1 MQKRRLYGGMS
12 MNLSIDAFH
21 NTSLHIGDVVSLYT
35 EDRNRLID
43 DKPDDRLLVKT
54 GFLSTL
60 GLVDDRCIVEIG
72 DGGPDSP
79 PKKFRDDVIR
89 HTRNAND
96 IVDCLFRICPINRYA
111 AQKQYWTEQKKF
123 QAGESLFEEDMLKKL
138 KNAADKEKEQN
149 EMEYRKMLGV
159 TVQYGGTVQLLHVK
173 SDKYLTV
180 MKNSPAKL
188 ERNAMKVYLDKTGNE
203 GSWFYV
209 EPVYKH
215 SFLGDNVNAGDRIS
229 LVPYSYGSTSVS
241 TGHIKPQIHLSQMRL
256 SDHPSACEVNCLNEL
271 TEWQVFMFLQ
281 FDENQPDI
289 VKSGD
294 VVRLF
299 HADQQTFLTMDTI
312 PKKSIDVA
320 FLRMTNRPSAADATS
335 SRALWEVQARKSSVV
350 HAEAYRGSAASWM
363 ERFRFKHL
371 ATDMFLSV
379 EKLSNNSMRTPE
391 YLSVQQNLCSPEII
405 WRQKIPNEN
414 FKKLSYCKF
423 FGVFFAVERD
433 DGSCNVDDQ
442 YYLVPKHVEQPEND
456 ESIVFMLD
464 PCALTKMEARVPQRT
479 FVRLFHVLTKTWI
492 HTMDPTEKHNLYHFS
507 KNEKGWVKVVS
518 EDFKIDKETF
528 ALLPVSPD
536 EVRDLDFAND
546 ACRALQNFIALI
558 RTGKIISKEPLNVT
572 IQLLIECI
580 YFVTNETNHMI
591 DPLRIIDFKP
601 SRDRQKLLREQ
612 GVLDQIFDLLRAP
625 FLPRQGVTEIGPLLN
640 SPQELAEQRNEV
652 FKRMFQLC
660 YSLLRYSQAGYRK
673 NQEHLAEKFGQIQE
687 QIGFDLLA
695 EDTMTAVLHNNPKL
709 LEKYVK
715 NPHVERFV
723 ELVRNNRAGK
733 FLDYLADLCVCRGEA
748 NKKIQELICNCVL
761 SETNRD
767 IFMQTEIADCGGTKE
782 VYICWPDRYC
792 KALVN
797 VAESATTGN
806 TEDSEMLDYYR
817 HQLDL
822 LAQMCQEQQYL
833 AIDPP
838 PERRLL
844 NLSTELPADLVL
856 RSMSDNRLPQEL
868 RASFT
873 RLMLHLHVVRG
884 SPLSAVQHARLWR
897 DIAEHVSVNSNS
909 NRSVVGYVDGGRVRT
924 GGEVFKKILTTVDE
938 YLAEL
943 RSSTRRGEPVL
954 SASAAKLEQN
964 RLTFEIVTLARALAQ
979 FGFYSFAELL
989 KLARNLLAITDSS
1002 PKEAAVKKLCNK
1014 TTNAIF
1020 RQVTYSVMSVGIMH
1034 NASLAS
1040 AHSLG
1045 SDTLD
1050 AEENARAKE
1059 SKEMILQTKLIVVEI
1074 LQFIMDVRRDYRI
1087 TVALSWFKRHFPC
1100 DEWGELTSNF
1110 SMSHLIVHLGE
1121 LSEAHASELYEEV
1134 FQKTEDSLDFDGEGG
1149 QQLLRILLQMTMS
1162 DYSKLTSTALK
1173 VLFRHFTQYQELV
1186 EDLKQVQLLV
1196 SNDDVE
1202 NYRQVDRD
1210 LFILKI
1216 LTEKSELW
1224 VHADKRA
1231 SGSSTNQSLEDM
1243 RLSLSTDE
1251 LQRPSTVQ
1259 QLQNSGLNAPRAFHH
1274 DECFRSLVEK
1284 LDQHYSP
1291 TRDDCI
1297 RLLHELLLG
1306 EDRANAAAALYE
1318 LSDRAPLVGY
1328 PLIRQILFRLKQLC
1342 FKDGRPDVMN
1352 QQLLRNMRVHEFVLE
1367 FLSVPY
1373 DKKNDMEMPK
1383 LLTLSH
1389 EFLRSFC
1396 RNNKENQSR
1405 LQKHIT
1411 IDTDAKEGCL
1421 RVDTVEEVAT
1431 LVAIFKNNRD
1441 LSQNVSEELIAHVV
1455 RLIEH
1460 KARNATFLE
1469 FLQCVVCVYEKEIE
1483 SSQEKVAQEICS
1495 ASDEVRIFYSDSA
1508 SFEQLVGMMQN
1519 TPPEELNADHP
1530 LRYHIELVRLL
1541 AMCTRGKNGT
1551 TELKCA
1557 SQLPMDHIV
1566 RVVTSPHCLIQ
1577 VKDVYLQFMLHCY
1590 IDTDAEMKDVYNVD
1604 YIEQILSNMLADIQ
1618 KLRAEGHLLLPG
1630 SALER
1635 YVCHTVTEVLVKFFE
1650 KPFTDQP
1657 LVEISQ
1663 YRGSFMK
1670 VIQNLSYLQSEWS
1683 RRRSST
1689 KNWYRIAEC
1698 VKRLTKCGELCYLMS
1713 SNLDVGND
1721 DDVLDQL
1728 LSRSARKNGLRN
1740 LAEEHG
1746 LMLPANLTAPPLSGA
1761 TTPKQRWQT
1770 AAHSARFIKRNQATL
1785 RIKSQLSMPHFSKTI
1800 DTHTNVVTCY
1810 QGVVAEFRIFAL
1822 PLQGAEAS
1830 VLVDVLHTPE
1840 RLFPVGSELHE
1851 KCENGGVVAKLIQH
1865 CKHLLQHGQENLC
1878 VRVLQTLCRMATSA
1892 KHNFNQQGRRVRR
1905 QLLKRYF
1912 GSEVFDGIGSK
1923 NKDEN
1928 DDTVS
1933 TINSYHNESELRP
1946 LRETSLHDVQCKLNS
1961 AGASDLVVDLIVQD
1975 PSHDVFL
1982 MSIQLAKA
1990 LLHGGNHEVQTSF
2003 YNRLRKR
2010 NVSEPFFKAL
2020 KTKLQVAQ
2028 NRLKSDMMACSD
2040 LRQKPASVM
2049 NTPLPDEQSNFV
2061 NDELIKK
2068 ISVGELAVPVPLQP
2082 DNLIVGSSIPDI
2094 SPYQDDE
2101 RPKALLPPE
2110 VAIIEPILRFLQLL
2124 CENHNALLQNFLRSQ
2139 GSRQNYNLVDETLMF
2154 LDVVCGSTKGKS
2166 DASFAGSLGVF
2177 GEIGEHNF
2185 SLITQTLVTLTEFC
2199 QGPCHEN
2206 QSDASKLLLAV
2217 MESRHDADNAERVLE
2232 NMSHMTS
2239 GPAQL
2244 IHAIKM
2250 AYEMATSQSLAVNKF
2265 KKQLTEANMSTTKDN
2280 KKGKLVKPP
2289 EISLPEANA
2298 ELYTQKESSSAIVDP
2313 QEVGHNIFIL
2323 ATQLSRHNDELKLML
2338 DPENCE
2344 DDMTHTVLTYY
2355 KRHTAQIEI
2364 VRVDRK
2370 MERVIFPI
2378 HPICEHLT
2386 PETKQNI
2393 FTETERDAQGS
2404 KVTEFFE
2411 QWPKLFEEMKWQKKL
2426 QDRKY
2431 LSNCTKRLILWAR
2444 LSFFFAVLANG
2455 IIALFYPFSD
2465 DNNTEFFSPNN
2476 PLIYALTLASMLF
2489 IRTQWSDKAS
2499 LGRTHEA
2506 YWGIASVMFSF
2517 TIFFI
2522 AVFGVVPTLF
2532 IVGILQLINKV
2543 IHLISYIGN
2552 RGLID
2557 KTWSE
2562 RIEDKD
2568 VWYHLVYLSVCFI
2581 GFVAHPLAYSLLL
2594 FDIVASEE
2602 TLRNVI
2608 RSVTRNW
2615 QSIIMTGLL
2624 ALILVYMFSIV
2635 GYLFFQRD
2643 FQLEVDSI
2651 EDEPNNPSDAMLC
2664 DGPNNTYFGENNT
2677 VNTEGTC
2684 SAGLKQ
2690 AERENDNDDDSKIR
2704 SCETLRMC
2712 IITTL
2717 NWGLRNGG
2725 GIGDVL
2731 RNVAPDEESFFAR
2744 IFYDMAFFIVL
2755 IVIVLNLVF
2764 GVIIDTFGDLRA
2776 ERNEKDD
2783 ILKNTCF
2790 ICGLERGRFD
2800 NKSVTFEEHRSSEH
2814 NLYHYLYF
2822 IVWLQVKDETEFTGP
2837 ESYVSQCIKEHN
2849 NDWFPRM
2856 QAMSLAEDDQEA
2868 EQPEQI
2874 SDIREMVNTLLT
2886 IVRSHDRQFEEL
2898 RQVIYEQNA
2907 LQARNPAPTIR
2918 TRLY

>member
-1 MQKRRLYGGMS
+1 MQQRRLYGGMS
-12 MNLSIDAFH
+12 MNMSIDAFH

-35 EDRNRLID
+35 EDRSRQID
-43 DKPDDRLLVKT
+43 ERPDDRLFALKT

-72 DGGPDSP
+72 DGGPESP
-79 PKKFRDDVIR
+79 PKKFR
-89 HTRNAND
+89 
-96 IVDCLFRICPINRYA
+96 DCLFRICPINRYA

-123 QAGESLFEEDMLKKL
+123 QVGDSVFEEDMLKKL

-149 EMEYRKMLGV
+149 DMEYRKMLGV
-159 TVQYGGTVQLLHVK
+159 TMQYGGAIQLLHVK

-229 LVPYSYGSTSVS
+229 LVPYSYGSTSVT

-256 SDHPSACEVNCLNEL
+256 SDHPTACEVNCLNEL

-299 HADQQTFLTMDTI
+299 HADQQTFLTLDTI
-312 PKKSIDVA
+312 PKKNMDVA

-335 SRALWEVQARKSSVV
+335 SRALWEVQVV
-350 HAEAYRGSAASWM
+350 QPEAYRGSAASWM

-379 EKLSNNSMRTPE
+379 EKFNLHPSQTFDRLSSHQDAAE
-391 YLSVQQNLCSPEII
+391 Q
-405 WRQKIPNEN
+405 
-414 FKKLSYCKF
+414 
-423 FGVFFAVERD
+423 
-433 DGSCNVDDQ
+433 DGGLQGEEQ
-442 YYLVPKHVEQPEND
+442 YYLVPKHVEQPETD
-456 ESIVFMLD
+456 ESLVFVLD
-464 PCALTKMEARVPQRT
+464 PCALTKMEARIPQRT
-479 FVRLFHVLTKTWI
+479 FVRLLHVLTKTWV
-492 HTMDPTEKHNLYHFS
+492 HTTDPTEKHNLYHFS

-572 IQLLIECI
+572 IQLLTECI
-580 YFVTNETNHMI
+580 YFVSNETNHMI
-591 DPLRIIDFKP
+591 DPLRITDFKP

-612 GVLDQIFDLLRAP
+612 GVLDQVFDLLRAP

-761 SETNRD
+761 SEANRD
-767 IFMQTEIADCGGTKE
+767 IFMQTELGDYMGEKE
-782 VYICWPDRYC
+782 VYICWPDLYC
-792 KALVN
+792 KTLVS
-797 VAESATTGN
+797 VAANASVGN
-806 TEDSEMLDYYR
+806 AEDAEMLDYYR

-856 RSMSDNRLPQEL
+856 RCMSDSRLPHEL

-897 DIAEHVSVNSNS
+897 DIPELVSVDSS
-909 NRSVVGYVDGGRVRT
+909 SSRSVVGYVDGGRVRT

-938 YLAEL
+938 YLAHL
-943 RSSTRRGEPVL
+943 RKSTSRGEAVL
-954 SASAAKLEQN
+954 NASAARLEQN

-1002 PKEAAVKKLCNK
+1002 PKQPPVKNVCNK
-1014 TTNAIF
+1014 TSALF
-1020 RQVTYSVMSVGIMH
+1020 RQVTYSVMSVGMMH
-1034 NASLAS
+1034 NASMAS
-1040 AHSLG
+1040 SE
-1045 SDTLD
+1045 TLST
-1050 AEENARAKE
+1050 EETVRAKE

-1100 DEWGELTSNF
+1100 DE
-1110 SMSHLIVHLGE
+1110 LGE
-1121 LSEAHASELYEEV
+1121 LISHSAELNEAHASDLYEEV
-1134 FQKTEDSLDFDGEGG
+1134 FHKTDEELDFDGQGG

-1224 VHADKRA
+1224 VHADKRI
-1231 SGSSTNQSLEDM
+1231 SESSNSHSLEDVHRSM
-1243 RLSLSTDE
+1243 SGDE
-1251 LQRPSTVQ
+1251 MQRPSTTQ
-1259 QLQNSGLNAPRAFHH
+1259 QLQDSGLNAPRAFHH
-1274 DECFRSLVEK
+1274 DESFRALVEK

-1297 RLLHELLLG
+1297 KLLHQLLLS
-1306 EDRANAAAALYE
+1306 EDRANAASALYE
-1318 LSDRAPLVGY
+1318 LSDRAPLIGY

-1342 FKDGRPDVMN
+1342 FKDGSPDIMN

-1367 FLSVPY
+1367 FLSVPF

-1405 LQKHIT
+1405 LQKHIS
-1411 IDTDAKEGCL
+1411 IDANAKEGCL
-1421 RVDTVEEVAT
+1421 RVNTVEEVAT
-1431 LVAIFKNNRD
+1431 LVAIFKNNRE
-1441 LSQNVSEELIAHVV
+1441 LSQNVPEELIAHVV

-1460 KARNATFLE
+1460 KSRNAIFIE
-1469 FLQCVVCVYEKEIE
+1469 FLQCVVCVYDKEIE

-1495 ASDEVRIFYSDSA
+1495 ASDEVRVFYSDSA
-1508 SFEQLVGMMQN
+1508 SFEQLVRMMQN

-1577 VKDVYLQFMLHCY
+1577 VKDVYLQFMMHCY

-1604 YIEQILSNMLADIQ
+1604 YIEQILGNMLADIQ

-1630 SALER
+1630 SALEK
-1635 YVCHTVTEVLVKFFE
+1635 YVCHTVTEVLIRFFE
-1650 KPFTDQP
+1650 KPFTGQP
-1657 LVEISQ
+1657 LIDISQ
-1663 YRGSFMK
+1663 YRGSFTK
-1670 VIQNLSYLQSEWS
+1670 VIQNLSHLRNEWV
-1683 RRRSST
+1683 RKKCST
-1689 KNWYRIAEC
+1689 KNWYRVAEC
-1698 VKRLTKCGELCYLMS
+1698 VKRLTKC
-1713 SNLDVGND
+1713 
-1721 DDVLDQL
+1721 
-1728 LSRSARKNGLRN
+1728 
-1740 LAEEHG
+1740 AEEHG
-1746 LMLPANLTAPPLSGA
+1746 LMLPANLSTSVTAGA
-1761 TTPKQRWQT
+1761 TTPKQRWQS
-1770 AAHSARFIKRNQATL
+1770 AAHSARFIKRNQANI
-1785 RIKSQLSMPHFSKTI
+1785 RIKTQLSMPHFSKTI
-1800 DTHTNVVTCY
+1800 DAHTNVVTCY

-1822 PLQGAEAS
+1822 PLQAAEAS

-1840 RLFPVGSELHE
+1840 HLFPIGSELHE
-1851 KCENGGVVAKLIQH
+1851 KCEDGGVVAKLIQH

-1892 KHNFNQQGRRVRR
+1892 KHTFSQQNTSVELAMQCGPWGRRVRR
-1905 QLLKRYF
+1905 QLLEKYF
-1912 GSEVFDGIGSK
+1912 GREVVDAATLEDEHESNNQHMVTTDMHSE
-1923 NKDEN
+1923 
-1928 DDTVS
+1928 
-1933 TINSYHNESELRP
+1933 HSELRP
-1946 LRETSLHDVQCKLNS
+1946 LRETSLYDVQCKLNN
-1961 AGASDLVVDLIVQD
+1961 AGASDLVVDLIVQE
-1975 PSHDVFL
+1975 PSHEIFFMTV
-1982 MSIQLAKA
+1982 QLSKA
-1990 LLHGGNHEVQTSF
+1990 LLQEGNHEVQMSF
-2003 YNRLRKR
+2003 YNRLKKR

-2028 NRLKSDMMACSD
+2028 NRLKSDMMACND
-2040 LRQKPASVM
+2040 LRQKPAYSTSISRRSSVM
-2049 NTPLPDEQSNFV
+2049 NTPLPDEVANFAAE
-2061 NDELIKK
+2061 DLGRKTRDASLTELTIPAT
-2068 ISVGELAVPVPLQP
+2068 LPP
-2082 DNLIVGSSIPDI
+2082 DSLPSGSSIPDI
-2094 SPYQDDE
+2094 TPYQDDE
-2101 RPKALLPPE
+2101 KSKALLPPE

-2124 CENHNALLQNFLRSQ
+2124 CENHNSLLQNFLRSQ

-2154 LDVVCGSTKGKS
+2154 LDVVCGSTK
-2166 DASFAGSLGVF
+2166 GSLGVF

-2206 QSDASKLLLAV
+2206 QNAIGHHESGLNMIISLVLNEIKPLCIAHMDLALEIKSDASKLLLAV
-2217 MESRHDADNAERVLE
+2217 MESRHDADNAERVLM

-2239 GPAQL
+2239 GPKQL
-2244 IHAIKM
+2244 IHAIKV
-2250 AYEMATSQSLAVNKF
+2250 AYEMATSQNFAVSKF
-2265 KKQLTEANMSTTKDN
+2265 RKQILEANINNASDVKR
-2280 KKGKLVKPP
+2280 GKPCKPP
-2289 EISLPEANA
+2289 EISVQEATT
-2298 ELYTQKESSSAIVDP
+2298 ELYVPKEIVSSTIVDP

-2323 ATQLSRHNDELKLML
+2323 ATQLSRHDEELRVML
-2338 DPENCE
+2338 DPENCL
-2344 DDMTHTVLTYY
+2344 DGMTRTALTYY
-2355 KRHTAQIEI
+2355 KKHTAQIEI
-2364 VRVDRK
+2364 VRSDRK

-2378 HPICEHLT
+2378 HTICEYLT

-2393 FTETERDAQGS
+2393 FAETERDAQGS
-2404 KVTEFFE
+2404 KVTEFFD

-2444 LSFFFAVLANG
+2444 LSFFFAVLANS
-2455 IIALFYPFSD
+2455 IIAIFYPFSK
-2465 DNNTEFFSPNN
+2465 NIETELFTPNN
-2476 PLIYALTLASMLF
+2476 PLIYALTLASVLF
-2489 IRTQWSDKAS
+2489 LRTQWSDKAS
-2499 LGRTHEA
+2499 LGRSHEV

-2517 TIFFI
+2517 SMLFI
-2522 AVFGVVPTLF
+2522 ALLGVVPTLY

-2557 KTWSE
+2557 KTWME

-2568 VWYHLVYLSVCFI
+2568 VWYHLLYLSVCFF
-2581 GFVAHPLAYSLLL
+2581 GLVGHPLIYSLLL

-2624 ALILVYMFSIV
+2624 ALILVYLFSII

-2643 FQLEVDSI
+2643 FQLEVDRIDQMAEGTLSK
-2651 EDEPNNPSDAMLC
+2651 ETDVHQCTGAS
-2664 DGPNNTYFGENNT
+2664 GTYFVENATN
-2677 VNTEGTC
+2677 VEGTC
-2684 SAGLKQ
+2684 DVLLEPNRADVH
-2690 AERENDNDDDSKIR
+2690 NDEDDKIW

-2731 RNVAPDEESFFAR
+2731 RNVPPNEDSFTPR
-2744 IFYDMAFFIVL
+2744 ILYDMAFFIVL

-2837 ESYVSQCIKEHN
+2837 ESYVAECIKERN

-2868 EQPEQI
+2868 EQPERI
-2874 SDIREMVNTLLT
+2874 TDIREMVGALLMM
-2886 IVRSHDRQFEEL
+2886 VKNHDRQFDDL
-2898 RQVIYEQNA
+2898 RQMIYEQSA
-2907 LQARNPAPTIR
+2907 LQVRSPPQSLRN
-2918 TRLY
+2918 RLC